1 MFENDLKLQDGLFR
15 KIIKKEKINQYIH
28 VSPEAWNPGSTGSVA
43 VLNVI
48 SFCICFICENG
59 EYWW

>member
-1 MFENDLKLQDGLFR
+1 MACFENVSPQ
-15 KIIKKEKINQYIH
+15 KEKPVYVH

-48 SFCICFICENG
+48 SFCICFICKNG